1 MNPARETEVLEPSP
15 QTPQRRARSVAPQCR
30 CLECGEPFQ
39 RGARPAEFCGR
50 KCVGAWNNR
59 RMTRGAEL
67 YDLVMTVRYDRDKA
81 TLFKVWRTINRLAA
95 LFREQ
100 DRAERA
106 GRRSWRRIEA
116 IRDGKPFLWNE

>member
-1 MNPARETEVLEPSP
+1 MTLLERSP
-15 QTPQRRARSVAPQCR
+15 QSADTSVRPVAPVCR
-30 CLECGEPFQ
+30 CLECGDPFP
-39 RGARPAEFCGR
+39 RGLRPAEFCGR
-50 KCVGAWNNR
+50 KCVQSWNNR
-59 RMTRGAEL
+59 RMTRGAEI
-67 YDLVMTVRYDRDKA
+67 YDLIMTIRYDRQRA

-106 GRRSWRRIEA
+106 NRRSWRRIEA